1 VKGES
6 MSSTRRFPLF
16 AVFAVLLAAGCG
28 ANTRE
33 VELKATEPKALIYS
47 ATNSDK
53 NVTVTV
59 SSPDTPIDAYLCLEK
74 DHEIVQ
80 GQMERL
86 EKPTKFLD
94 GQTNVKEATLQ
105 GAIPAGKE
113 YAVVLYSR
121 GYPKDTKVK
130 LSTR

>member
-1 VKGES
+1 

-16 AVFAVLLAAGCG
+16 AVLIVTFAGCSAG
-28 ANTRE
+28 TRD
-33 VELKATEPKALIYS
+33 VELKAMEPKALIYS
-47 ATNSDK
+47 ATSSDR

-59 SSPDTPIDAYLCLEK
+59 TSPDTPIDAYLCLEK

-86 EKPTKFLD
+86 EKPNKFLD
-94 GQTNVKEATLQ
+94 GQTNVKEATLK

-113 YAVVLYSR
+113 YAVVIYSR
-121 GYPKDTKVK
+121 GFPEDTRVKV
-130 LSTR
+130 STR